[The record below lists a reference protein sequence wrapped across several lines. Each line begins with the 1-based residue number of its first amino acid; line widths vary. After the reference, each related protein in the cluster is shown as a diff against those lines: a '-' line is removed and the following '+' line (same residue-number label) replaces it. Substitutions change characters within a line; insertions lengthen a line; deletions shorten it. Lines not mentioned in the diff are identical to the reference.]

1 MLGMITTDETRK
13 LLQDLTLEDD
23 NFFTAC
29 LSGDNECTSLILRII
44 LNRDDLTVLVSKT
57 QDWYQNLIG
66 HSVKLDIWARD
77 KDGIMYDLEIQ
88 KLTRRA
94 SSRRARFYSASM
106 DTSSLK
112 KGDSYDALPE
122 SYVIFITPEDAIG
135 DGQAIYE
142 IERYVNGTGKKY
154 GDGSHII
161 HVSANLTDEETPL
174 GRLMHDLRCADPDE
188 MHYTELRDKVSYYKR
203 TEKGV
208 AEMSAVFDEMME
220 KVREMSF
227 KEGELEGRK
236 EGEARSVNN
245 IVSNMLKK
253 NFSIDDIA
261 AATNLPISDIK
272 KMASTLH

>member
-44 LNRDDLTVLVSKT
+44 LNRDDLTVIKSST
-57 QDWYQNLIG
+57 QEWYQNLIE
-66 HSVKLDIWARD
+66 HSVKLDVAAVDEEGAI
-77 KDGIMYDLEIQ
+77 YDLEIQ

-154 GDGSHII
+154 GDGTHII
-161 HVSANLTDEETPL
+161 HVSADLTEKGTPL
-174 GRLMHDLRCADPDE
+174 GNLMHDEVCGSR
-188 MHYTELRDKVSYYKR
+188 
-203 TEKGV
+203 
-208 AEMSAVFDEMME
+208 
-220 KVREMSF
+220 
-227 KEGELEGRK
+227 
-236 EGEARSVNN
+236 
-245 IVSNMLKK
+245 
-253 NFSIDDIA
+253 
-261 AATNLPISDIK
+261 
-272 KMASTLH
+272 

>member
-1 MLGMITTDETRK
+1 
-13 LLQDLTLEDD
+13 
-23 NFFTAC
+23 
-29 LSGDNECTSLILRII
+29 
-44 LNRDDLTVLVSKT
+44 
-57 QDWYQNLIG
+57 
-66 HSVKLDIWARD
+66 
-77 KDGIMYDLEIQ
+77 
-88 KLTRRA
+88 
-94 SSRRARFYSASM
+94 
-106 DTSSLK
+106 
-112 KGDSYDALPE
+112 
-122 SYVIFITPEDAIG
+122 
-135 DGQAIYE
+135 
-142 IERYVNGTGKKY
+142 
-154 GDGSHII
+154 
-161 HVSANLTDEETPL
+161 
-174 GRLMHDLRCADPDE
+174 MHDLRCADPDE

>member
-44 LNRDDLTVLVSKT
+44 LNRDDLTVIKSST
-57 QDWYQNLIG
+57 QEWYQNLIE
-66 HSVKLDIWARD
+66 HSVKLDVAAVDEEGAI
-77 KDGIMYDLEIQ
+77 YDLEIQ

-154 GDGSHII
+154 GDGTHII
-161 HVSANLTDEETPL
+161 HVSADLTEKGTPL
-174 GRLMHDLRCADPDE
+174 GNLMHDLRCADPDE
-188 MHYTELRDKVSYYKR
+188 MHYTELRDKVTYYKR